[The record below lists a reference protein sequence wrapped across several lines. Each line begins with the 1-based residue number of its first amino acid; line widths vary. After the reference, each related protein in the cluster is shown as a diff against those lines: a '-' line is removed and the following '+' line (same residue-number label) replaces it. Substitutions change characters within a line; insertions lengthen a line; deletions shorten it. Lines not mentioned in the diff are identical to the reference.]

1 MSKLDP
7 DGVLTAAM
15 GREPD
20 QAELLLWAQMPSD
33 RRKEAL
39 LRIAM
44 LRRWTEEAGEITAAE
59 AADHIGTTVN
69 RFYEIAAAWKRTPT
83 LSAVGSFAKRS
94 GRKGPRLD
102 SDTLQKIQS
111 LLSELMKANEG
122 ARTSTIMNLLVAHP
136 SLKEAKLPHA
146 NTLRAIVAKEKRR
159 LKGERLV
166 GTRPG
171 FDASACEL
179 LRPDG
184 CYHVVFAAVDR
195 TSGLILGF
203 SLGEIDSSV
212 DAYAR
217 AARDALERL
226 QGQSSNTL
234 PWANDTIRFDIIV
247 GTDTIKW
254 KALEEK
260 YADLALGP
268 TFGLVRTGRRYG
280 RYLKL
285 AAGNA
290 IDSIRLFPARTEVKD
305 IVETGNR
312 FTDAE
317 AVAAV
322 EVAVAHHNNRIIAH
336 NVAKGADRPAPVT
349 LRILEFVA
357 GI

>member
-15 GREPD
+15 GRHPD
-20 QAELLLWAQMPSD
+20 QEELLLWAQMPSD

-39 LRIAM
+39 LRIAL

-83 LSAVGSFAKRS
+83 LAAVGSFAKKS

-102 SDTLQKIQS
+102 SDTFQKIQS
-111 LLSELMKANEG
+111 LLPALMRENEG
-122 ARTSTIMNLLVAHP
+122 ARTSIIMNLLVAHP
-136 SLKEAKLPHA
+136 SLKDAQLPHA
-146 NTLRAIVAKEKRR
+146 NTLRAIVVREKRR
-159 LKGERLV
+159 LKGERQI

-171 FDASACEL
+171 FDVSACEL

-184 CYHVVFAAVDR
+184 RYHVVFAVVDR

-203 SLGEIDSSV
+203 SLGEIDSSY

-226 QGQSSNTL
+226 RGQRSNTL

-247 GTDTIKW
+247 GTDTFNW
-254 KALEEK
+254 TALQER
-260 YADLALGP
+260 YAELALGP
-268 TFGLVRTGRRYG
+268 KFGLVKTGRRYG

-290 IDSIRLFPARTEVKD
+290 IDSIRLYPAHTETKD

-317 AVAAV
+317 AVAAI
-322 EVAVAHHNNRIIAH
+322 EVAVSHHNNLLIAH
-336 NVAKGADRPAPVT
+336 NVAKGADRPAPIT
-349 LRILEFVA
+349 LRILEFIA